1 MTQPGAINHAEII
14 QIAKKIHY
22 ILTAGNTRLIFH
34 TNSFLQTMHYKYSQ
48 EDIQNPISKAE
59 LSSSYKLR
67 RKYIR
72 PKMYN
77 VRYDIIL

>member
-48 EDIQNPISKAE
+48 EYIQNPIPTAE
-59 LSSSYKLR
+59 LSSSQCNFL
-67 RKYIR
+67 
-72 PKMYN
+72 N
-77 VRYDIIL
+77 ELLCQLQLVTQ

>member
-67 RKYIR
+67 RR

>member
-22 ILTAGNTRLIFH
+22 ILTSGNTRLIFH

-48 EDIQNPISKAE
+48 EYIQNPIPTAE
-59 LSSSYKLR
+59 LSSSQCNFL
-67 RKYIR
+67 
-72 PKMYN
+72 N
-77 VRYDIIL
+77 ELLCQLQLVTQ

>member
-48 EDIQNPISKAE
+48 KDIQNPISNGT
-59 LSSSYKLR
+59 
-67 RKYIR
+67 
-72 PKMYN
+72 KMYN
-77 VRYDIIL
+77 VKYDIIL

>member
-59 LSSSYKLR
+59 LSSSYKLTE
-67 RKYIR
+67 
-72 PKMYN
+72 N
-77 VRYDIIL
+77 V

>member
-67 RKYIR
+67 SI
-72 PKMYN
+72 M
-77 VRYDIIL
+77 